1 MDFWLI
7 LTIIDWLLFIGVAFT
22 VLYILL
28 FSVAS
33 LFSRHSNVPKAKRQ
47 NRFVVLIPAYKQDN
61 NIMQTVISV
70 LGQTYPQRLFD
81 VTVISDHQSEMTN
94 MHLAQYPITLL
105 IPNFEKS
112 SKAKS
117 LQYAILNLP
126 EFKIYDVVV
135 ILDANN
141 IVVPEFL
148 EQLNDAYE
156 NSGTKAILV
165 HRLPKNRDTASARLD
180 SVFEEINNSI
190 FRRGHNTLGLS
201 AALTG
206 SGVAYDFNWFKSN
219 IMSVRTTGEEKELEA
234 MLLRQHIFVDYFDEI
249 FVYDEKTRMIDDFNK
264 QRGRWAGQQL
274 KSLVNNIHYLPSAIF
289 NSQYDWVD
297 KIVQWMLIP
306 RMILMIIIA
315 FASAI
320 LPFIYFTMAIKWWAT
335 AIVCGFAFALAT
347 PDRLVDNKW
356 DSDFLSLPYRML
368 KSFLRMIGI
377 KLPDIKLPDIKLPKI
392 KRPSTFHPSKF
403 KDQSS
408 KIKVQ
413 SLKDRRHDLDTITC
427 H

>member
-7 LTIIDWLLFIGVAFT
+7 FNIIDWLLFIGVALT
-22 VLYILL
+22 VLYIL
-28 FSVAS
+28 FYSIAS

-47 NRFVVLIPAYKQDN
+47 NRFVVLIPAYKQDKD
-61 NIMQTVISV
+61 ILQTVTSI
-70 LGQTYPQRLFD
+70 LGQTYPQRMFD

-105 IPNFEKS
+105 TPNFEKS

-126 EFKIYDVVV
+126 EFKIYDTVV

-141 IVVPEFL
+141 IVEPEFL

-201 AALTG
+201 AAIMG

-219 IMSVRTTGEEKELEA
+219 IMNTRTAGEEKELEA
-234 MLLRQHIFVDYFDEI
+234 MLMRQQIFVDYFDDI
-249 FVYDEKTRMIDDFNK
+249 HIYDEKTRQIDDFNK
-264 QRGRWAGQQL
+264 QRGRWASHQIR
-274 KSLVNNIHYLPSAIF
+274 SLVSNIHYLPSAII

-297 KIVQWMLIP
+297 KIIQWMLIP
-306 RMILMIIIA
+306 RMILMIIIFLA
-315 FASAI
+315 CAI
-320 LPFIYFTMAIKWWAT
+320 LPFIYFTMAIKWWLI

-347 PDRLVDNKW
+347 PDVLVDKNW
-356 DSDFLSLPYRML
+356 DSDFLTLPFRTL
-368 KSFLRMIGI
+368 KSLLGMAGVNLPDINLPSI
-377 KLPDIKLPDIKLPKI
+377 KLPSIKFPKFKLPSTKLLKKTL
-392 KRPSTFHPSKF
+392 KRPKP
-403 KDQSS
+403 
-408 KIKVQ
+408 
-413 SLKDRRHDLDTITC
+413 
-427 H
+427 